1 MAEYKTMPLTT
12 SIKNYLLQRIAKAG
26 TEPERLPS
34 EMDLCAKFGVSR
46 ITVRR
51 AIESLETINY
61 IIRLPGRQGAFTNP
75 AVAMAV
81 PHLVGILMGDGS
93 RNYINTLTAEILTGF
108 MEKMK
113 DSDCDF
119 EFMILNING
128 NQDAAREIENMA
140 LDGILWIMPEETMV
154 EQIDMLIRKEFPV
167 VTLGSIYNSIALLP
181 KKNTICRNFAQ
192 IGFTSADWMLKHHH
206 KCVARIGFYNISAE
220 IFHREMKKA
229 GAPLSMEY
237 FIDPP
242 ADIEEKLTKLLKS
255 SKVDAI
261 ISNGGLDRYQRVI
274 HVLRQREEWT
284 KIPLYLDDYR
294 LEGKLKETCTDL
306 SIETLPTTPFL
317 KDYGQTAGHF
327 MKKMISGEV
336 KTFETVQIPFNEE
349 EK

>member
-34 EMDLCAKFGVSR
+34 EMELCAKFGVSR

-51 AIESLETINY
+51 AIESLETIDY

-81 PHLVGILMGDGS
+81 PHLVGILGGDGS
-93 RNYINTLTAEILTGF
+93 RNYINTLTAEILSGF
-108 MEKMK
+108 MTEMR
-113 DSDCDF
+113 DTDCDF
-119 EFMILNING
+119 EFMLLNITG
-128 NQDAAREIENMA
+128 NRNTAQEIENMA
-140 LDGILWIMPEETMV
+140 LDGLLWIMPEEDMAG
-154 EQIDMLIRKEFPV
+154 QIDMLIRKEFPI
-167 VTLGSIYNSIALLP
+167 VTLGSIYNSAAALP

-220 IFHREMKKA
+220 IFHREMRKA
-229 GAPLSMEY
+229 GAPLTMEY

-242 ADIEEKLTKLLKS
+242 ADIEEKLTKLLES
-255 SKVDAI
+255 RRVDAI
-261 ISNGGLDRYQRVI
+261 ISNGGLDRYRRVI
-274 HVLRQREEWT
+274 QVLRRRKEWT

-294 LEGKLKETCTDL
+294 LERKLKETCTDL
-306 SIETLPTTPFL
+306 SIETLPTTPYL
-317 KDYGQTAGHF
+317 KSYGQTAGHY
-327 MKKMISGEV
+327 MKRMISGEI
-336 KTFETVQIPFNEE
+336 KTFETVQIPSNEE